1 MNFFSIFGQ
10 NGNSSRARKT
20 DSSPFKETYILAL
33 VHKLRTPLSGAR
45 WGLDMA
51 LKNKECKDRDVLNES
66 YNKIIEALNTIGE
79 ILKAAEMDSN
89 ERFANLR
96 KEKINVCVIIE
107 GILKDLDYL
116 IKEKNINLQYDRECD
131 PVTIFGDKKLL
142 DLALT
147 NIFDNA
153 FRYSPNGTVTV
164 TLSEEGNM
172 AKLVLQDN
180 GIGIERDDLKH
191 MFEQFYRGKNAK
203 ELDQTQNGLGLF
215 ATRKIIEMHK
225 GSIKIESELNKGTMV
240 EVKLPVD

>member
-1 MNFFSIFGQ
+1 MSFLDIFKSK
-10 NGNSSRARKT
+10 NS
-20 DSSPFKETYILAL
+20 DSGSFKETYILAL

-79 ILKAAEMDSN
+79 ILKAAEMNSMG
-89 ERFANLR
+89 RFANLR
-96 KEKINVCVIIE
+96 KEKINMCVVIE
-107 GILKDLDYL
+107 EILKNLDYL
-116 IKEKNINLQYDRECD
+116 VKEKNINIQYDRECD
-131 PVTIFGDKKLL
+131 PLTTFGDKKLL
-142 DLALT
+142 DLGLT

-164 TLSEEGNM
+164 TMSEEGNM
-172 AKLVLQDN
+172 AKMVIQDN

-225 GSIKIESELNKGTMV
+225 GSIKIESELNKGTTV
-240 EVKLPVD
+240 TIKLPVD